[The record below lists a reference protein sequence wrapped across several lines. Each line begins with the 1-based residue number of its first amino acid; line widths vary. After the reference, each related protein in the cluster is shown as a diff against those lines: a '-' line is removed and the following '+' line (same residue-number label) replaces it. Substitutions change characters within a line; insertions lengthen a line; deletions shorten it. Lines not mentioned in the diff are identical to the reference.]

1 LESLNSYTVYRER
14 ESPIRMCTRYI
25 QREAEKL
32 SQSHTYTKG
41 GYKLNLPKGYGSSNN
56 DNRTDTHHRGMGRVQ
71 LDTR

>member
-1 LESLNSYTVYRER
+1 
-14 ESPIRMCTRYI
+14 MCTRYI

-56 DNRTDTHHRGMGRVQ
+56 DNNTDTHHRGMGRVQ